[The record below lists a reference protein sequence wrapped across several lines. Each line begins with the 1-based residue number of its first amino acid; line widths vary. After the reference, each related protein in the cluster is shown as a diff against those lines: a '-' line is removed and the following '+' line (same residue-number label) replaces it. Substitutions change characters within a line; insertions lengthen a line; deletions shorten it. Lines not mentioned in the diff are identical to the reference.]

1 MSGDSNITILG
12 ETINVSNDYRDIY
25 SIKFLEENPR
35 VYACTREVPG
45 FDEQTDDEKQEI
57 IYQKLRDEPSVQ
69 KLIPD
74 IKRHKGL
81 LERILIR
88 ADTNRVIEGNS
99 RLAAYRYL
107 YDKYPEQDD
116 LWCFIPCDM
125 VSSLED
131 EQQTAFLNQ
140 IHVKGK
146 TQWSA
151 YEKAN
156 FAYVRRVK
164 SGWDWKKIAK
174 VFGESKQTLMK
185 RVKVIKM
192 MVDEGCNDR
201 SRFSYYNVLVSN
213 PEIAKG
219 LKEKKGLREK
229 LIRSIASTSKQGGEK
244 PDADFTALEMRKQIP
259 AILKKPKVLKKY
271 IAGQIDMDEAYQT
284 ARVSN
289 VEEKV
294 KRADEHL
301 KDIDRRDIEQLE
313 QRSLS
318 ALKQAVRKLSRVV
331 KRIEDM
337 VNS

>member
-1 MSGDSNITILG
+1 MSGDSHITILS
-12 ETINVSNDYRDIY
+12 ETIKVSNDYRDIY
-25 SIKFLEENPR
+25 SLKFLEDNPR

-45 FDEQTDDEKQEI
+45 FDEKPEEERQEI
-57 IYQKLRDEPSVQ
+57 IYEKLLAEPSVK

-74 IKRHKGL
+74 IKRHNGL
-81 LERILIR
+81 LEHILIR
-88 ADTNRVIEGNS
+88 TDTDRVIEGNS

-107 YDKYPEQDD
+107 YGKNNQDE
-116 LWCFIPCDM
+116 LWASIPCDM
-125 VSSLED
+125 VSGLTA
-131 EQQTAFLNQ
+131 EQQSAFLNQ

-164 SGWDWKKIAK
+164 SDWDWEKIAN

-185 RVKVIKM
+185 RVKVIQM
-192 MVDEGCNDR
+192 MVGESCNDR

-244 PDADFTALEMRKQIP
+244 PDADFTAQEMRKQIP
-259 AILKKPKVLKKY
+259 AILKKPKVLKKF

-289 VEEKV
+289 VEAKV

-301 KDIDRRDIEQLE
+301 KDIGRRDIEQLE
-313 QRSLS
+313 QRNLS
-318 ALKQAVRKLSRVV
+318 ALKQAVRKLSREV
-331 KRIEDM
+331 KRIEEM